1 MLLKQTA
8 AVHGLTRGIIT
19 VVQGGKFGAG
29 FASGFVSSGF
39 SVGRNWG
46 TVESR
51 TFVMAM
57 VGGATSEI
65 TGGKFA
71 NGAVTGA
78 FVHLFN
84 AEWKWS
90 QIKEGIQHAIK
101 IGPYDTYKVK
111 KILELALDKTN
122 SYIKQGILYGATDGP
137 ADAYRHCF
145 LSCQLAKE
153 IGYDQALEWGN
164 NHELWNYNPSN
175 GASTMMDLNN
185 NFVGRGFASIYQSC
199 DVASL
204 NAVLNYNS
212 NTSSIFIMRP

>member
-1 MLLKQTA
+1 MVKL

-19 VVQGGKFGAG
+19 MAQGGKFGAG

-39 SVGRNWG
+39 SVGKSWG

-84 AEWKWS
+84 AEKYTKVGKYFVENK
-90 QIKEGIQHAIK
+90 IDVHNGGKEHVHWGTSSDKRINAVKVDGSVRHGVK
-101 IGPYDTYKVK
+101 PPNKVK
-111 KILELALDKTN
+111 TFINKTFKNFKIPSVSLLIPEAVIQDIYINQATCG
-122 SYIKQGILYGATDGP
+122 SYACPKVY
-137 ADAYRHCF
+137 
-145 LSCQLAKE
+145 
-153 IGYDQALEWGN
+153 
-164 NHELWNYNPSN
+164 
-175 GASTMMDLNN
+175 
-185 NFVGRGFASIYQSC
+185 
-199 DVASL
+199 
-204 NAVLNYNS
+204 
-212 NTSSIFIMRP
+212 